1 MPPTPPE
8 NATWTAL
15 FDKVVAG
22 YDDQLRCEMPGAAG
36 DTCRRPARW
45 RVDLHGCEQVLMCT
59 QHKNTWI
66 GARRADEEAGQPRCT
81 HCGRVFE
88 SLDAAVTVVAI

>member
-1 MPPTPPE
+1 MTTPSTAFDDIVAAFHQHPP
-8 NATWTAL
+8 
-15 FDKVVAG
+15 
-22 YDDQLRCEMPGAAG
+22 CEMPGAAG

-66 GARRADEEAGQPRCT
+66 GARRADEQAGQPRCT